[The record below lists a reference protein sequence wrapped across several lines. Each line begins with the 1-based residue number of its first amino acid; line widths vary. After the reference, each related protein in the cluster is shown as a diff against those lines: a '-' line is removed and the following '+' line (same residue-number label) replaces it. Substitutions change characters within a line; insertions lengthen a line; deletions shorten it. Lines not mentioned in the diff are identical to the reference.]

1 MRINHNISALK
12 ANNQLAK
19 TNKQMEASLQ
29 RLSSGFRINSA
40 ADDAAG
46 LAISEKMRTQIA
58 GLEQSSRNAA
68 DGISVIQTAEG
79 ALIEVESMLQRMRE
93 LAVQS
98 ANGTY
103 TIEDRIAI
111 QAEITQLNEEIIR
124 ISENTEFNTMTLL
137 DGNIDRKSYSSNNN
151 VNLISL
157 SDSVPVGDYQ
167 VKIEQDARQA
177 VIIGAASEEYKNED
191 GVPIKTTERKIKDS
205 ETGTINI
212 NGESVVVEK
221 DDTIDQVF
229 QKIRDVCDN
238 VNVNV
243 FAVAK
248 EDVENQDLPST
259 TKNLDMAGYPSTTF
273 KGTDSLVFVSRDY
286 GSRESIEIYCD
297 NPDLAKL
304 FGLSTEKIKAEGI
317 DAKASLVYKQA
328 DSEASLFAN
337 TATVSI
343 SGNKITVSDRNDFS
357 MVFEVA
363 PGTVQTKFN
372 DFKLVK
378 SADPDNPGVKLPD
391 DITPPTTADTETIT
405 VSVLDAGP
413 MDLQIGANE
422 GQTMSIRIP
431 KVNPRTLG
439 IDKINIGTADG
450 AQEAI
455 GLLDIAINTV
465 SAIRSKL
472 GAYQNRLEHSISN
485 LDVTQE
491 NMTES
496 LSRIEDV
503 DMAEEM
509 AEYTQK
515 NVLAQAGTA
524 MLAQANQ
531 RPQTILSLLQQ

>member
-191 GVPIKTTERKIKDS
+191 GDPIKPQKERLK
-205 ETGTINI
+205 T
-212 NGESVVVEK
+212 
-221 DDTIDQVF
+221 
-229 QKIRDVCDN
+229 
-238 VNVNV
+238 
-243 FAVAK
+243 
-248 EDVENQDLPST
+248 
-259 TKNLDMAGYPSTTF
+259 
-273 KGTDSLVFVSRDY
+273 
-286 GSRESIEIYCD
+286 
-297 NPDLAKL
+297 
-304 FGLSTEKIKAEGI
+304 
-317 DAKASLVYKQA
+317 
-328 DSEASLFAN
+328 
-337 TATVSI
+337 
-343 SGNKITVSDRNDFS
+343 
-357 MVFEVA
+357 
-363 PGTVQTKFN
+363 
-372 DFKLVK
+372 
-378 SADPDNPGVKLPD
+378 VKLAPL
-391 DITPPTTADTETIT
+391 ILMENPWWLKKMTP
-405 VSVLDAGP
+405 L
-413 MDLQIGANE
+413 
-422 GQTMSIRIP
+422 IRC
-431 KVNPRTLG
+431 
-439 IDKINIGTADG
+439 
-450 AQEAI
+450 
-455 GLLDIAINTV
+455 
-465 SAIRSKL
+465 SKK
-472 GAYQNRLEHSISN
+472 S
-485 LDVTQE
+485 
-491 NMTES
+491 
-496 LSRIEDV
+496 
-503 DMAEEM
+503 EM
-509 AEYTQK
+509 F
-515 NVLAQAGTA
+515 VI
-524 MLAQANQ
+524 M
-531 RPQTILSLLQQ
+531 